1 MSDIIKICRKK
12 VLESGRYGLE
22 EKMTD
27 KEKKKCNAIIHSAS
41 VSSGM
46 VGAGLAQV
54 PMSDNFIIT
63 PIQIGMTI
71 ALGKVF
77 GIEID
82 KSASKAMVVS
92 QVAAITGRS
101 ASQLIAGWIPGVGNS
116 INAATAASLTETI
129 GWIIAK
135 EFEKKRDK
143 MYKEEK

>member
-1 MSDIIKICRKK
+1 
-12 VLESGRYGLE
+12 
-22 EKMTD
+22 MTD

-41 VSSGM
+41 VLSGM